1 MKVTRYPDAATF
13 LAVVEAPLLKDEAK
27 NNLILSIA
35 ERVGAGT
42 QFGEQDPLFLSI
54 EDEGVL
60 VATAMRTP
68 PFNAIVHCEDGH
80 PDAIE
85 VLVDHLL
92 EFDPELPG
100 ANGEATVV
108 SAFSKIW
115 STKKS
120 VAAKK
125 AMSQR
130 VYCLRE
136 VVRPEGVPGAMRWAT
151 RDDLEVVI
159 EWIDAFREEAIPDDP
174 KVSARKVA
182 ERFLAS
188 GKLAI
193 WNRNGPV
200 SIAGSSRGTK
210 NSATVSF
217 VYTPPEHRGNGYASA
232 CVATLSQALLDEGK
246 HFCILFTDLSNP
258 TSNKIYQ
265 NIGYCPVAD
274 FAMYTFIGSE
284 EEPSQYGTTA

>member
-1 MKVTRYPDAATF
+1 MKVTRYPDAAAF

-54 EDEGVL
+54 EDDEGL
-60 VATAMRTP
+60 VAAAMRTP
-68 PFNAIVHCEDGH
+68 PFNAIIHCEDGH
-80 PDAIE
+80 HDAIE

-92 EFDPELPG
+92 KFDPDLPG
-100 ANGEATVV
+100 ANGEAAVV
-108 SAFSKIW
+108 SAFSKFW
-115 STKKS
+115 STKKG
-120 VAAKK
+120 VVAKK
-125 AMSQR
+125 SMSQR

-136 VVRPEGVPGAMRWAT
+136 VTRPKGVAGAMRWAT
-151 RDDLEVVI
+151 QDDLEVVI
-159 EWIDAFREEAIPDDP
+159 EWIEAFHDEAVPDNP
-174 KVSARKVA
+174 KVSARKIA
-182 ERFLAS
+182 ERFLES

-193 WNRNGPV
+193 WDRNGPV
-200 SIAGSSRGTK
+200 SAAGSSRGTK

-232 CVATLSQALLDEGK
+232 CVAALSQALLDEGK
-246 HFCILFTDLSNP
+246 HFCTLFTDLSNP

-265 NIGYCPVAD
+265 NIGYRPVAD
-274 FAMYTFIGSE
+274 FAMYTFIGPERHRS
-284 EEPSQYGTTA
+284 